1 MKSHNKKLLNKYESK
16 IGLTKKRPGVVIIY
30 NPDFPD
36 FETKFINAGSIIALP
51 DNGMD
56 RNLTEKIGDKF
67 VVL

>member
-1 MKSHNKKLLNKYESK
+1 MKSHSKKLLNKYESK

-36 FETKFINAGSIIALP
+36 FETKLINAGSIIALP

-56 RNLTEKIGDKF
+56 RNLTEKIGDEF